1 MSTGLLALLDDVV
14 SLAKAAAVSVDDIAG
29 LSAKAGGK
37 SLGVVIDDAAVT
49 PRYATGF
56 SPARELPIVWRIA
69 RGSLRN
75 KVLILLPAALLL
87 SLFAPWAITPLLML
101 GGAYLCFEGAEKAM
115 EAMGWH
121 GHGTHDGHGAADP
134 AAAGTPQ
141 AMEDARVRGAIQ
153 TDMILSAEIMA
164 IALAGLPD
172 VPLWQK
178 AAVLGVVAL
187 AITFLVYGAVALIV
201 KADDIGVALARR
213 ERNGPPLRALGRG
226 IVRVMPG
233 FLKGLAGIGTAAML
247 WVGGGIL
254 VHGLEVLGVG
264 GPAHL
269 VHDVAHGLG
278 HLVPPLEGA
287 IAWLIGAL
295 LSAAVGLAVGFAIV
309 LLVGSL
315 FAPLAARLRRG
326 QG

>member
-1 MSTGLLALLDDVV
+1 MSTGLLALIDDVV
-14 SLAKAAAVSVDDIAG
+14 ALAKAAAVSLDDIAG
-29 LSAKAGGK
+29 MSAKAGTK

-56 SPARELPIVWRIA
+56 APARELPIVFRIA
-69 RGSLRN
+69 RGSLKN
-75 KVLILLPAALLL
+75 KLLILLPAALVL
-87 SLFAPWAITPLLML
+87 SIFAPWAITPILML
-101 GGAYLCFEGAEKAM
+101 GGAYLCFEGAEKTM

-121 GHGTHDGHGAADP
+121 GHGHAEANP
-134 AAAGTPQ
+134 SAEPGTPK

-178 AAVLGVVAL
+178 AMVLAVVAL
-187 AITFLVYGAVALIV
+187 GITVLVYGAVALIV
-201 KADDIGVALARR
+201 KADDFGLALARR
-213 ERNGPPLRALGRG
+213 EANGKPLRAFGRG

-233 FLKGLAGIGTAAML
+233 LLNALAAVGTAAML

-254 VHGLEVLGVG
+254 VHGLEGLGIA

-269 VHDVAHGLG
+269 VHDIAHGIG
-278 HLVPPLEGA
+278 HLVPALEGVL
-287 IAWLIGAL
+287 AWLVGAI
-295 LSAAVGLAVGFAIV
+295 LSALVGLVVGLGIAG
-309 LLVGSL
+309 LVGTVLAPVLRL
-315 FAPLAARLRRG
+315 FG
-326 QG
+326 KGH

>member
-1 MSTGLLALLDDVV
+1 MSTGLLALIDDVV
-14 SLAKAAAVSVDDIAG
+14 ALAKAAAVSLDDIAG
-29 LSAKAGGK
+29 MSAKAGSK

-56 SPARELPIVWRIA
+56 APARELPIVFRIA
-69 RGSLRN
+69 RGSLKN
-75 KVLILLPAALLL
+75 KLLILLPAALLL
-87 SLFAPWAITPLLML
+87 SLFAPWAITPLLMV

-121 GHGTHDGHGAADP
+121 GHGHDDAHAAVAEP
-134 AAAGTPQ
+134 GTPK

-172 VPLWQK
+172 VAVWQK
-178 AAVLGVVAL
+178 AVVLAVVAL
-187 AITFLVYGAVALIV
+187 GITVLVYGAVALIV
-201 KADDIGVALARR
+201 KADDVGLALAQR
-213 ERNGPPLRALGRG
+213 EANGKPLRAFGRG

-233 FLKGLAGIGTAAML
+233 LLNALAAVGTAAML

-254 VHGLEVLGVG
+254 IHGLEVLGIA

-269 VHDVAHGLG
+269 VHDLAHGIG
-278 HLVPPLEGA
+278 HLVPALEGV
-287 IAWLIGAL
+287 IAWLVGAL
-295 LSAAVGLAVGFAIV
+295 IAAAVGLAVGLVIA
-309 LLVGSL
+309 LLVGTVLAPVLRL
-315 FAPLAARLRRG
+315 FG
-326 QG
+326 KGH